1 MAGQVIH
8 DDGIA
13 CAESRGEDLFDIG
26 AEGGAGHGAIE
37 DIGCGDATQTGD
49 ESGCFPMAVRNRS
62 HQAQGAPAEVPGHV
76 GRCRRF
82 IKEDK
87 ALRIEC
93 GLAADEGVTSL
104 GDIRTLLLG
113 GVQTFFSR

>member
-1 MAGQVIH
+1 
-8 DDGIA
+8 
-13 CAESRGEDLFDIG
+13 
-26 AEGGAGHGAIE
+26 
-37 DIGCGDATQTGD
+37 
-49 ESGCFPMAVRNRS
+49 MAVRNRS
-62 HQAQGAPAEVPGHV
+62 HQAQASGAPAEGPGH
-76 GRCRRF
+76 GCRRF

-113 GVQTFFSR
+113 GVQTFFLR

>member
-1 MAGQVIH
+1 
-8 DDGIA
+8 
-13 CAESRGEDLFDIG
+13 
-26 AEGGAGHGAIE
+26 
-37 DIGCGDATQTGD
+37 
-49 ESGCFPMAVRNRS
+49 MAVRNRS
-62 HQAQGAPAEVPGHV
+62 HQAQASGAPAEVPGH
-76 GRCRRF
+76 GCRRF
-82 IKEDK
+82 INEDK

>member
-1 MAGQVIH
+1 
-8 DDGIA
+8 
-13 CAESRGEDLFDIG
+13 
-26 AEGGAGHGAIE
+26 
-37 DIGCGDATQTGD
+37 
-49 ESGCFPMAVRNRS
+49 MAVWNRS
-62 HQAQGAPAEVPGHV
+62 DQAQASGTLAKGPGHV
-76 GRCRRF
+76 GRRCRF

-87 ALRIEC
+87 ALRIEG